1 MTLGKKKKRQE
12 NSLWRNKIEAN
23 KLMLL
28 LYFQKGATPKKIL
41 KNTGEGRISDLKNT
55 NRFEKRLDQWSICK
69 NKKLSSI
76 VS

>member
-1 MTLGKKKKRQE
+1 
-12 NSLWRNKIEAN
+12 
-23 KLMLL
+23 MLL